1 MTFGWPSCDR
11 GSTRGSPPATGYN
24 TIRSLCAQRVG
35 SSLTVA
41 AIQRPSG
48 EKLGDVSAA
57 SVAANGVTLPL
68 ATSTIARSA
77 EGQWST
83 TGELTWLTIIF
94 VPSGDQSSDETWR
107 SSTVSLRG
115 SRLPSAPFA
124 RETT

>member
-1 MTFGWPSCDR
+1 H
-11 GSTRGSPPATGYN
+11 TRFS
-24 TIRSLCAQRVG
+24 RDWSSDVCSSDLVG

-77 EGQWST
+77 DGQWST
-83 TGELTWLTIIF
+83 IGELTWLATIF
-94 VPSGDQSSDETWR
+94 VPSGDQSNEETWR
-107 SSTVSLRG
+107 SRAVSLRG
-115 SRLPSAPFA
+115 SRLPSGPFD